1 MTRSTRGQ
9 LLVAT
14 PVLHDPNFDRTVVAM
29 LEHNADGALGVVL
42 THPSETPT
50 RLAVPQLSSLV
61 RDDDVVHIG
70 GPVAPEAAI
79 AVAECDIDV
88 DGFLEVAHGVGT
100 LDLPSSIDEH
110 GDPVDDSDLFEGVK
124 RCRLFAGYSG
134 WGPGQLDSEV
144 SVGAWFVVEMLPDDL
159 FGTDHGA
166 LWQRVLRRQPGD
178 IAWFANYPDDLDSN

>member
-42 THPSETPT
+42 TRPSETPT
-50 RLAVPQLSSLV
+50 RLAVPQLSSIV

-110 GDPVDDSDLFEGVK
+110 GDPIADSGLFAGVK

-159 FGTDHGA
+159 FGSDHEK
-166 LWQRVLRRQPGD
+166 LWPRVLRRQPGD